1 MSKAETFISSCFSLC
16 FSLLIIPN
24 HWDYDLYFP
33 VTFYIR
39 DGPALNPF
47 PDLLTKEITD
57 PIKLISLLYSYSC
70 SLFISTVFLPISS
83 QMSFAYIM
91 FSPFILLIAIT
102 SLKSLLYHV
111 PYYRTDLYACKVLH
125 NLAPPQVKYFFR
137 GFFSF
142 LFHTFLESLPLL
154 NGVYQPLDYP
164 MCGAFLLHIA
174 NIVLSFPRKGLFG
187 DSNTQPCH
195 LLQYTLFVDMRS
207 GKGRSLTILQN
218 NCIENSL

>member
-1 MSKAETFISSCFSLC
+1 MGKTELPAGIFRGPLKQPPQGLDQLKILQCFAAMKVFWDNQRSRKTRLIPVSKAETFISSCFSLC

-83 QMSFAYIM
+83 QMSCAYIM

-137 GFFSF
+137 GF
-142 LFHTFLESLPLL
+142 SLSCFILSL
-154 NGVYQPLDYP
+154 K
-164 MCGAFLLHIA
+164 AFL
-174 NIVLSFPRKGLFG
+174 
-187 DSNTQPCH
+187 
-195 LLQYTLFVDMRS
+195 Y
-207 GKGRSLTILQN
+207 
-218 NCIENSL
+218 